1 MVDKEIATLPSLSA
15 VNPKKKL
22 SNSANER
29 SPFFHPSAAARQ
41 RIIKQPSTTLRG
53 AKSVGHVRK
62 PPLLD
67 DEHKT
72 GIFGTSANLVVTIVG
87 AGIVGIPYAMKKSG
101 MVAGTIMT
109 VLSAAA
115 CDKSLRLLIE
125 TAKHV
130 DVTSYETLFEAAF
143 GSKGFQTMCGIMF
156 AISYGATISY
166 LMIIKDMLSLLIGL
180 DDEADESMKRAA
192 MVIATLV
199 VALPLSSQRDMADLA
214 KTSRFSVIFY
224 LCIVLFI
231 AMCSPISASVQSNGG
246 WGKIV
251 TQTMFRPQTF
261 FSGFGVLTFAFVCQH
276 SAFILAGSLE
286 RPTKQRWASVAHFS
300 LTISGALAVICGVAG
315 YLAFLDETDGN
326 ILNNMKSLQDPLM
339 TQLNRIAQGMLLVCM
354 FFVYPLEAFVLRHV
368 SMVLFFK
375 GRAAHEG
382 FDHLVL
388 ARPDRRFL
396 LTFGVYML
404 TLLPALLLQN
414 LGAVLS
420 VTGSVAGSSLSYI
433 CPGLSFLSIHGAEFK
448 KLVHENWVWG
458 NPSIDNFEAAQSSLR
473 SKLVAIIKFLPGRIL
488 WYLCLMPI
496 WITIADLGQQNMLDF
511 AEKEALKSPAPL
523 KPLGKIAHKRCLSDR
538 AMGLHTPDLAALKIE
553 ILKQSGV
560 SEKSPLLRVDLEAEH
575 LIPQKYSG
583 DNNINRKVELSMERS
598 TAGFHGTSAD
608 NNLKGKSSGNTKLS
622 VDVATVEEISV
633 FASSEEIIEEED
645 DPQSTFPKVYDFV
658 LAISFISFGALAMIA
673 GLYSVFTVS
682 L

>member
-1 MVDKEIATLPSLSA
+1 
-15 VNPKKKL
+15 
-22 SNSANER
+22 
-29 SPFFHPSAAARQ
+29 
-41 RIIKQPSTTLRG
+41 
-53 AKSVGHVRK
+53 
-62 PPLLD
+62 
-67 DEHKT
+67 
-72 GIFGTSANLVVTIVG
+72 
-87 AGIVGIPYAMKKSG
+87 
-101 MVAGTIMT
+101 
-109 VLSAAA
+109 
-115 CDKSLRLLIE
+115 
-125 TAKHV
+125 
-130 DVTSYETLFEAAF
+130 
-143 GSKGFQTMCGIMF
+143 
-156 AISYGATISY
+156 
-166 LMIIKDMLSLLIGL
+166 MLSLLVGL
-180 DDEADESMKRAA
+180 DEADESMRRAA

-224 LCIVLFI
+224 FAIVLFI
-231 AMCSPISASVQSNGG
+231 ATCSPISASVQSNGG
-246 WGKIV
+246 WEKIV
-251 TQTMFRPQTF
+251 TQTMVRPQTF

-286 RPTKQRWASVAHFS
+286 RPTKQRWAAVAHFS
-300 LTISGALAVICGVAG
+300 LAISGALAVICGVAG

-326 ILNNMKSLQDPLM
+326 ILNNMKTIQDPLM

-382 FDHLVL
+382 LDHLVL

-396 LTFGVYML
+396 LTFAVYML

-448 KLVHENWVWG
+448 KLVHEKWVWG
-458 NPSIDNFEAAQSSLR
+458 NPSIDNFEAAESSLR
-473 SKLVAIIKFLPGRIL
+473 YKLFTIITFLLGRIS

-496 WITIADLGQQNMLDF
+496 WITIADFGQQNMLDF
-511 AEKEALKSPAPL
+511 AAKEALKSPAPL
-523 KPLGKIAHKRCLSDR
+523 KPLGKIVHKRCLSDR
-538 AMGLHTPDLAALKIE
+538 AMGLHTPDLVAVKIG

-560 SEKSPLLRVDLEAEH
+560 SENSPLLRVDLEAEH
-575 LIPQKYSG
+575 SIPQKYSG
-583 DNNINRKVELSMERS
+583 DNNINRQVELAMERS
-598 TAGFHGTSAD
+598 TAGYYGTSVD
-608 NNLKGKSSGNTKLS
+608 KNLKGKSSGNTKQS
-622 VDVATVEEISV
+622 VDIAMVEETSL
-633 FASSEEIIEEED
+633 FASSEDIIEEEY
-645 DPQSTFPKVYDFV
+645 DPQSNFPKVYDFA